1 VADGADGHPP
11 LGDAGGVHRAEQ
23 ARPKNE
29 LDAYSQGRLFV
40 AGLPAEV
47 KYEVLL
53 KHEVCSPTGSV
64 NHLKAFQA
72 TKAFVETEQAF

>member
-1 VADGADGHPP
+1 
-11 LGDAGGVHRAEQ
+11 
-23 ARPKNE
+23 
-29 LDAYSQGRLFV
+29 V